1 MKYDSNNLVIETM
14 DEFIDRMIKLHPDEK
29 DLWEIRRQESKAAKQ
44 YNEDRPAPE
53 GYVNGFA
60 GWSV

>member
-14 DEFIDRMIKLHPDEK
+14 DEFIDRMIELHPNEK

-44 YNEDRPAPE
+44 YNEDHPAPE

>member
-1 MKYDSNNLVIETM
+1 MEYAAVNLVIESV
-14 DEFIDRMIKLHPDEK
+14 DEYIDRMIKLHPDEK

-44 YNEDRPAPE
+44 YNKEHPAPE
-53 GYVNGFA
+53 GYVNCFT

>member
-1 MKYDSNNLVIETM
+1 MKYDSNNLVMETM

-29 DLWEIRRQESKAAKQ
+29 DLWEIRCQEYKAAKQ
-44 YNEDRPAPE
+44 YNEDHPAPE

-60 GWSV
+60 WSV